1 MGAKM
6 GRTVT
11 LRLDAQTGAQLD
23 ALSDAL
29 GFSEEMAAVYAIRL
43 VGACMREG
51 LLEDMPAR
59 AWPREADVLT
69 AAMGKVI
76 AFPFVKA
83 ADAESR
89 A

>member
-11 LRLDAQTGAQLD
+11 LMLDAQTGAQLD

-76 AFPFVKA
+76 TFPFGKA
-83 ADAESR
+83 ADAESH

>member
-1 MGAKM
+1 MR
-6 GRTVT
+6 RTVT
-11 LRLDAQTGAQLD
+11 LRLDAQTDAQLE

-29 GFSEEMAAVYAIRL
+29 GFPKEMAAAYAIRL

-59 AWPREADVLT
+59 AWPREADLLT

-76 AFPFVKA
+76 DFPCAKT
-83 ADAESR
+83 ADAESH

>member
-1 MGAKM
+1 MR
-6 GRTVT
+6 RTVT

-29 GFSEEMAAVYAIRL
+29 GLPKEMAAMYAIRL

-59 AWPREADVLT
+59 AWPREADLLT

-76 AFPFVKA
+76 DFPCAKT
-83 ADAESR
+83 ADAESH

>member
-1 MGAKM
+1 M

-11 LRLDAQTGAQLD
+11 LRLDAQTSAQLD

-29 GFSEEMAAVYAIRL
+29 GFPAEMAAVYAVRL
-43 VGACMREG
+43 IGACMREG
-51 LLEDMPAR
+51 LLEDMPSR
-59 AWPREADVLT
+59 AWPREADLLT
-69 AAMGKVI
+69 AAVGRVI
-76 AFPFVKA
+76 DFPRVKA

>member
-1 MGAKM
+1 MGAKL

-11 LRLDAQTGAQLD
+11 LRLDAKTGAQLD
-23 ALSDAL
+23 ALGDAL

-76 AFPFVKA
+76 AFPCGKA

>member
-1 MGAKM
+1 MGEKM
-6 GRTVT
+6 GQTVT
-11 LRLDAQTGAQLD
+11 LRLDAFEQAQLD
-23 ALSDAL
+23 MLSNAL
-29 GFSEEMAAVYAIRL
+29 GFSREMAAVYAIRL

-51 LLEDMPAR
+51 LLDMPAR

-69 AAMGKVI
+69 TAMDKVI
-76 AFPFVKA
+76 AFPCAKA

>member
-1 MGAKM
+1 MG
-6 GRTVT
+6 GTVT
-11 LRLDAQTGAQLD
+11 LRLNALEQAQLD

-29 GFSEEMAAVYAIRL
+29 GFSQEMAAVYAIRL

-59 AWPREADVLT
+59 AWPREAELLT
-69 AAMGKVI
+69 TAMGKVI
-76 AFPFVKA
+76 AFPRAKA
-83 ADAESR
+83 ADAESH

>member
-1 MGAKM
+1 MR
-6 GRTVT
+6 RTVT

-29 GFSEEMAAVYAIRL
+29 GFSKEMAAVYAIRL
-43 VGACMREG
+43 IGACMREG

-59 AWPREADVLT
+59 AWPREADLLT

-76 AFPFVKA
+76 DFPCAKA

>member
-1 MGAKM
+1 MR
-6 GRTVT
+6 RTVT
-11 LRLDAQTGAQLD
+11 LELDAQTGAQLD
-23 ALSDAL
+23 ALSNAL
-29 GFSEEMAAVYAIRL
+29 GFSREMAAVYAIRL

-59 AWPREADVLT
+59 AWPREADLLT
-69 AAMGKVI
+69 AATDRVI
-76 AFPFVKA
+76 DFPRMKT